1 MRIKTGPTRKKR
13 HNKLLERTK
22 GYRMT
27 KNRLIKVAKEAALH
41 ADQYSY
47 VGRKRRKRD
56 LRSLWIIRL
65 NSACRENDLTYSK
78 LIYGLKKAK
87 IEIDRKILA
96 ELAVN
101 HPQVFKNIAEKAT
114 KANCE

>member
-27 KNRLIKVAKEAALH
+27 KNRLVKVAKEAALH

-47 VGRKRRKRD
+47 VGRKQKKRN

-65 NSACRENDLTYSK
+65 NAACREQGLTYSK
-78 LIYGLKKAK
+78 LINNLKRVK
-87 IEIDRKILA
+87 IELDRKILA

-101 HPQVFKNIAEKAT
+101 YPPVLSSIIQKIT
-114 KANCE
+114 KA